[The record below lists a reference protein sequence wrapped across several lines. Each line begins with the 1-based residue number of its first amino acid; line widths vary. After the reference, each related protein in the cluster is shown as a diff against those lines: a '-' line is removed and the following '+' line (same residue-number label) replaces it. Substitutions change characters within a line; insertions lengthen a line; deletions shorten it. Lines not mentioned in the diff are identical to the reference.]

1 MAEGGFT
8 PAAAPGG
15 SPLACSLV
23 CKWLE
28 FAFTFPLALLNK
40 AKPKRK
46 DGWGLINS
54 LIFLSLSLFP
64 FPSPSHLYSL
74 LKPTPIS

>member
-54 LIFLSLSLFP
+54 LIFLSLPLPLPLSFSSLQ
-64 FPSPSHLYSL
+64 SAEAHTY
-74 LKPTPIS
+74 